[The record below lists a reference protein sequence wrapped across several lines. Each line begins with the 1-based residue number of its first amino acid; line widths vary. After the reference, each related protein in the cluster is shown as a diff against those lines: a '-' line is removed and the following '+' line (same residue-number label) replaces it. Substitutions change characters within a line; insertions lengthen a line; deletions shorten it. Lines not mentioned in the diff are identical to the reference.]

1 MPDTGLPCG
10 VPQCGGAEGI
20 FHVQALLVS
29 DSGGQVG
36 KGSAAL
42 IRHVWNAHTSR
53 AAHQALP
60 DGKIRPKYA
69 YEVAETGC
77 EDSGKLHG
85 VNLQPHGG

>member
-1 MPDTGLPCG
+1 MYGTGFPCG
-10 VPQCGGAEGI
+10 GTQSGEAAGTYDVTSFP
-20 FHVQALLVS
+20 VS
-29 DSGGQVG
+29 YSGGLGG
-36 KGSAAL
+36 KVTAAPL
-42 IRHVWNAHTSR
+42 RHVCDAHASG

-85 VNLQPHGG
+85 VNLQPHGK